1 MEKLTPKEE
10 EIMDLFWAHGPMF
23 VKQLMEFFH
32 QPKPHYNTLS
42 TITRNLEEKGFL
54 GYRDFGTVY
63 QYYPLITKEEYT
75 RKNLKNVV
83 QKYFGSS
90 YKRVVSAFAEE
101 EDISVEELKEI
112 IRDIENRKKST

>member
-10 EIMDLFWAHGPMF
+10 EIMDHFWTHGPLF
-23 VKQLMEFFH
+23 VKQLLEFFD

-42 TITRNLEEKGFL
+42 TITRNLEDKGFL

-75 RKNLKNVV
+75 RKNLRNVV
-83 QKYFGSS
+83 QKYFDSS

-101 EDISVEELKEI
+101 ENISVEELKEI
-112 IRDIENRKKST
+112 IRDIENRKKSK

>member
-10 EIMDLFWAHGPMF
+10 EIMEFYWAHGPLF
-23 VKQLMEFFH
+23 VKQLLGFFH

-42 TITRNLEEKGFL
+42 TITRNLEEKGYL
-54 GYRDFGTVY
+54 GYKDYGTVY
-63 QYYPLITKEEYT
+63 QYYPLFPKEEYT
-75 RKNLKNVV
+75 RKNLRNVV

-101 EDISVEELKEI
+101 ENISVEELKEI
-112 IRDIENRKKST
+112 IRDIENRKKSK